1 MFFNKRS
8 NWRFCSLLLVLL
20 LFFLIP
26 NFGHTGDMT
35 KVLLE
40 AVKNGDVDSVKALI
54 VKGTDVNAADLSG
67 NTSLIYAAKFG
78 HSECVKVLLENG
90 AYVNSQCNLG
100 GTPLMWSAE
109 NGNAEIV
116 KVLIDN
122 GADLNSC
129 DFYGWTPLM
138 KAVYGGHVAAVQ
150 ALVENKAKVNI
161 KNNGG
166 ITAWYIAELKAQPE
180 ILRLLAEAGA
190 IK

>member
-1 MFFNKRS
+1 
-8 NWRFCSLLLVLL
+8 
-20 LFFLIP
+20 
-26 NFGHTGDMT
+26 
-35 KVLLE
+35 
-40 AVKNGDVDSVKALI
+40 
-54 VKGTDVNAADLSG
+54 
-67 NTSLIYAAKFG
+67 
-78 HSECVKVLLENG
+78 
-90 AYVNSQCNLG
+90 
-100 GTPLMWSAE
+100 MWSAE

-150 ALVENKAKVNI
+150 ALVKNKAKVNI

-166 ITAWYIAELKAQPE
+166 ITASYIAELKAQPE